1 MMTHG
6 QYTGTCTRRTIPKK
20 YGTFFVLTVTLFM
33 WSLVHPK
40 NSYAI
45 KSVIDQ
51 AQDQGASD
59 GMVRETAKLFPDSRA
74 LLRAR
79 ELAIPPAPIAQQAL
93 SDYDRK
99 VLEERLY
106 NQVVDRYTADG
117 MDLATLLVSYVGQ
130 MRFKVVVSV
139 RTKELPYPKI
149 RQSLERMRRIVEED
163 VLRATF
169 SGFELAELSS
179 FTVLNRRNGRYYEY
193 PVLYQNLALPYFDGA
208 EEIGPRVKEHQNRP
222 GLPLDRF
229 EAPPARRKFPWGER
243 PWEEQS
249 RGLRVTPSEER
260 PEGAL
265 APKEDPAKRIAT
277 QKPQYPAPRA
287 LPTGSYTEGDFYGAP
302 PVPKAGPAMPAGGR

>member
-6 QYTGTCTRRTIPKK
+6 QYTGICEKRTIPKK
-20 YGTFFVLTVTLFM
+20 FGTFFVLTVTLFM

-99 VLEERLY
+99 VLEEKLY
-106 NQVVDRYTADG
+106 NLVVDRYTADG
-117 MDLATLLVSYVGQ
+117 MDMATLLVSYVGQ

-149 RQSLERMRRIVEED
+149 RQTLERMRRIVEED

-169 SGFELAELSS
+169 TGFELAELSS

-193 PVLYQNLALPYFDGA
+193 PVLYQNLSLPFVDGA
-208 EEIGPRVKEHQNRP
+208 EEIGPRIKDGLKP
-222 GLPLDRF
+222 GLPDDRF
-229 EAPPARRKFPWGER
+229 DAKPRRFPWGER
-243 PWEEQS
+243 PWEKQS
-249 RGLRVTPSEER
+249 RDMRVTPSEFGR
-260 PEGAL
+260 PEGSV
-265 APKEDPAKRIAT
+265 APKADAPEKRIAE
-277 QKPQYPAPRA
+277 QKPVTTPRS
-287 LPTGSYTEGDFYGAP
+287 LPTGAYTDGDFYGAP
-302 PVPKAGPAMPAGGR
+302 AMPKAGPRMPASSY